1 MIKILL
7 ILAYLLCD
15 YSTVSGRVEALGP
28 SVALAEFVA
37 LYLLFAGSLFLA
49 GFIRSPYLRI
59 PLAAAL
65 AIASVFQQSFVWTTQ
80 GPLTY
85 EAFLD
90 MMSATGQTSE
100 ALAQHGKVLM
110 EAIPVA
116 LLLFLGIALPPR
128 KRWVHPRLALAAPLV
143 ALGLLSS
150 MLYARGGEGSS
161 ALPAAYPPLS
171 FAGFM
176 AAEDLVENSY
186 TRGPV
191 TLPRS
196 SAPVKR
202 DVVLLVD
209 ESIAGNY
216 LDIDNPLGVPTGL
229 KDPPAKVRLYNYGYA
244 TSVYNCSAESNFV
257 LRYGGTRQTYLETT
271 RTGPSIWAYA
281 HKAGM
286 RTVYIDAQGNNG
298 HLQNDMTPAER
309 AQIDDFIQFDGV
321 PVRDRDMRIEQILAQ
336 RINNSTPDFI
346 YVNKVGAHF
355 PIQDKYPDSMM
366 RYKPVLPRGE
376 TNPLTS
382 WTSDRS
388 DFDGTPADWVLYRN
402 SYRDTLLWN
411 VGEFFR
417 RLFAQADMDKA
428 TIVYT
433 SDHGQDLHERGNPGK
448 NTHCGGA
455 LVEPEEALVPLMV
468 IEGAGHAPA
477 LDWSM
482 TLAAHHNGLS
492 HYRIFPTLL
501 ALMGYDSKAA
511 DPLYGPPMTDPA
523 GDDFSTNVVFTNYLG
538 RKPAFRHIDLGSIV
552 SPPTTDSAA
561 LAANP

>member
-7 ILAYLLCD
+7 ILAYLACD
-15 YSTVSGRVEALGP
+15 FAVVSERVASLGP
-28 SVALAEFVA
+28 SLSLAEFVA
-37 LYLLFAGSLFLA
+37 LYLVFAGSLILA
-49 GFIRSPYLRI
+49 GFIRSPFIRI
-59 PLAAAL
+59 SVAAAL
-65 AIASVFQQSFVWTTQ
+65 AIASVFQQAFVWTTQ

-85 EAFLD
+85 EAFLN
-90 MMSATGQTSE
+90 MMNATGQTGE
-100 ALAQHGKVLM
+100 ALAQHGRVLI

-116 LLLFLGIALPPR
+116 LLLFAGIALPPR
-128 KRWVHPRLALAAPLV
+128 KRWVHPHIALAAPFA
-143 ALGLLSS
+143 ALALLSS

-161 ALPAAYPPLS
+161 ALPAAFPPLS
-171 FAGFM
+171 FAGFL
-176 AAEDLVENSY
+176 AAEDLIEGSY
-186 TRGPV
+186 TRRPV
-191 TLPRS
+191 TLPRTRPP
-196 SAPVKR
+196 AMR

-209 ESIAGNY
+209 ESIASNY
-216 LDIDNPLGVPTGL
+216 LDIDNPHGVPTGL
-229 KDPPAKVRLYNYGYA
+229 KNPPANVRLYNYGYA
-244 TSVYNCSAESNFV
+244 TSVYNCSAESNVV

-286 RTVYIDAQGNNG
+286 RTVYIDGQGDYG
-298 HLQNDMTPAER
+298 HLQDLMTPAER
-309 AQIDDFIQFDGV
+309 AQIDQFIQFDGV
-321 PVRDRDMRIEQILAQ
+321 PVRDRDMRIAQVLAQ
-336 RINNSTPDFI
+336 RINNGTPEFI

-355 PIQDKYPDSMM
+355 PIQDKFPDSMM

-388 DFDGTPADWVLYRN
+388 DFGGSPADWVLYRN

-411 VGEFFR
+411 VGEFFH
-417 RLFAQADMDKA
+417 RLFASADMDRA

-433 SDHGQDLHERGNPGK
+433 SDHGQDLHERGDPGK
-448 NTHCGGA
+448 NTHCGGS

-468 IEGAGHAPA
+468 LEGAGHPPA
-477 LDWSM
+477 LDWSKS
-482 TLAAHHNGLS
+482 LAVHHDGLS

-511 DPLYGPPMTDPA
+511 SPLYGPPMTDPA
-523 GDDFSTNVVFTNYLG
+523 PDPFTTNVVFNNYLG
-538 RKPAFRHIDLGSIV
+538 RKPAFRHIDLKSIV
-552 SPPTTDSAA
+552 DPPSSDSTA